1 MASKVAERV
10 GRHRKRLRASGLRPV
25 ELWLYDADSPVIR
38 ERLEREA
45 PLIRAHEA
53 SDEGRAVQAE
63 ADATFDEAM
72 AELDAAEERARPAR

>member
-1 MASKVAERV
+1 MASEVAERV
-10 GRHRKRLRASGLRPV
+10 ARHRRRLRASGLRPV

-45 PLIRAHEA
+45 PLIHAHEA

-72 AELDAAEERARPAR
+72 AELDAVEERARPAP